1 VSSSKA
7 PARYTRS
14 DATHGVAVL
23 RERAR
28 RYRRFVVKR
37 IQIILGALAIVVTSF
52 AAISGPALAADLDCR
67 DARGDL
73 IRCDGDLYSPYDDD
87 DDDGY
92 YFHNSNNYW
101 DDDYYYFSPF
111 FFNPYYY
118 GGFDDYS
125 YGCEGPVCLID

>member
-1 VSSSKA
+1 M
-7 PARYTRS
+7 
-14 DATHGVAVL
+14 
-23 RERAR
+23 
-28 RYRRFVVKR
+28 KR

-52 AAISGPALAADLDCR
+52 AALSGPALAEDLDCR

-73 IRCDGDLYSPYDDD
+73 IRCDGEFYSPYDDD
-87 DDDGY
+87 YYNDDDFY
-92 YFHNSNNYW
+92 YYNDDYYL
-101 DDDYYYFSPF
+101 DDDYDFSPY

>member
-1 VSSSKA
+1 M
-7 PARYTRS
+7 
-14 DATHGVAVL
+14 
-23 RERAR
+23 
-28 RYRRFVVKR
+28 RRFVVKR

-73 IRCDGDLYSPYDDD
+73 IRCDGDLYSPYDDN
-87 DDDGY
+87 DGY
-92 YFHNSNNYW
+92 YYYNDNYW
-101 DDDYYYFSPF
+101 DDDDYYWDDDYDFSPL
-111 FFNPYYY
+111 FFNPYNQYY